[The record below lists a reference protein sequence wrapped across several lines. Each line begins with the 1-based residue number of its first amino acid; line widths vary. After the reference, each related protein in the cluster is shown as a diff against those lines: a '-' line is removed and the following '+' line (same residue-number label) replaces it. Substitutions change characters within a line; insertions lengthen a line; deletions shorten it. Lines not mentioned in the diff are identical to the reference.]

1 MSPDQRVM
9 KQDSK
14 SFPDSVSSIN
24 ESRQQHSSETETN
37 LTGDDD
43 IEKTLGLDQTGI
55 RRKKWQWIS
64 GIIILLIV
72 ATALIYWFNFRQ
84 INTIQYK
91 TEVVKRG
98 NLVIK
103 VTATGNLEPVNTVEI
118 GSELSGLIK
127 TVNVDVNDLV
137 KTGQVLAVLDTKRL
151 EAEVLQS
158 RAALASAQASLTQAS
173 ATLNEQRQLMERA
186 EKLYAQTYLSKQDY
200 ENYQASLKRA
210 QAAEGSALAQI
221 QTTEAS
227 LNVAETNLS
236 KAKIISP
243 FDGIVLTRNI
253 EPGQAVAAS
262 FQTPVLFTLAQD
274 LTHMQLNV
282 DIDEADVGQ
291 VRKGQNAT
299 FTVDAYPNRTFPARL
314 TKLYF
319 ASQKVE
325 GVVTYKGILDVDNKD
340 LVLRPGMTATAEI
353 TTKSINNALLIP
365 NSALRFTPPEISES
379 SIPAGK
385 VVWIIRDEKP
395 VPLPLKTGVTDE
407 IYTEVLSGNVK
418 EGSSVII
425 DIISGK
431 TTQTS
436 SGSGRSIHP

>member
-1 MSPDQRVM
+1 M
-9 KQDSK
+9 KQGRKYLSG
-14 SFPDSVSSIN
+14 SESSIAHPGQGDS
-24 ESRQQHSSETETN
+24 SRKDTN
-37 LTGDDD
+37 LTEDDD
-43 IEKTLGLDQTGI
+43 IKKTLGLEQTGI
-55 RRKKWQWIS
+55 GWKKWPWIS
-64 GIIILLIV
+64 GFIFILLV
-72 ATALIYWFNFRQ
+72 ASASIYWFWIRQ
-84 INTIQYK
+84 TNTVQYK
-91 TEVVKRG
+91 TEMVKRG
-98 NLVIK
+98 NLIIK

-127 TVNVDVNDLV
+127 TVNVDVNDRV

-158 RAALASAQASLTQAS
+158 RAAQASARASLTQAS

-186 EKLYAQTYLSKQDY
+186 EKLYAQSYISKQDY

-210 QAAEGSALAQI
+210 TAAEENARAQV
-221 QTTEAS
+221 QTTEAA
-227 LNVAETNLS
+227 LNVAETSLG
-236 KAKIISP
+236 KARIISP

-291 VRKGQNAT
+291 VREGQNAT

-340 LVLRPGMTATAEI
+340 MVLRPGMTATADI
-353 TTKSINNALLIP
+353 VTNSISNALMVP
-365 NSALRFTPPEISES
+365 NSALRFTPPGISES
-379 SIPAGK
+379 NIPKGK
-385 VVWIIRDEKP
+385 IVWTLRDEKP
-395 VPLPLKTGVTDE
+395 VPLSLKTGLTDE
-407 IYTEVLSGNVK
+407 IYTEVIADDIR
-418 EGSSVII
+418 EGTPVII
-425 DIISGK
+425 DIASGK
-431 TTQTS
+431 STQTS